1 MNDLDLIKKD
11 KYLNEFIKKNNLDDS
26 FVSDH
31 INAFKMCLD
40 SRNKCVNCKGLHM
53 CNQSTKGQRI
63 DLSYLG
69 ALISEIEYCDYLKA
83 KNEEDKVINSYVY
96 SNIPETFK
104 NVDIN
109 TIELLDDN
117 QKLLCAKLMA
127 ILTNKIN
134 RGLYIYGDLGVGKTY
149 ECIALANALVKKG
162 KKVSFIK
169 SASFINEMRQT
180 VTIDSSLFNE
190 KMNKIKKCEYLFVDD
205 IGTESVSS
213 FSRDD
218 VLFDILDYRME
229 NKLCT
234 IFTSNLDKESLKKHY
249 TYDKKDNSNLT
260 RAKRLVER
268 IDILGE
274 DFALVG
280 ENKRR

>member
-1 MNDLDLIKKD
+1 MYWENLFSEENLKDICLKFNGEAELFWRKASLDSEKVTHHKKGSILVNNTDLEIITSEIQ
-11 KYLNEFIKKNNLDDS
+11 NQIS
-26 FVSDH
+26 FD
-31 INAFKMCLD
+31 ALFKM
-40 SRNKCVNCKGLHM
+40 
-53 CNQSTKGQRI
+53 
-63 DLSYLG
+63 
-69 ALISEIEYCDYLKA
+69 
-83 KNEEDKVINSYVY
+83 
-96 SNIPETFK
+96 IPETFK
-104 NVDIN
+104 NIDIN

-127 ILTNKIN
+127 ILADKSN

-162 KKVSFIK
+162 KKVAVIK

-249 TYDKKDNSNLT
+249 TYDKKDNSNLM